1 MPCGLWRAN
10 HASPRRERPIF
21 TPVDAPVAKFAHF
34 SLKMRRSLTTWS
46 LNKYEMFCESLNM
59 DIFGN
64 QGAVRISRPMARR
77 WMDTAQRERLQF
89 TRPQCSQ
96 WLSSLGLGFAALG
109 LAIGE
114 RRQSR
119 QPPRPQHDHST
130 LLSASRGGDSG
141 LQSQWMVDGKSRS
154 H

>member
-1 MPCGLWRAN
+1 M
-10 HASPRRERPIF
+10 
-21 TPVDAPVAKFAHF
+21 T
-34 SLKMRRSLTTWS
+34 
-46 LNKYEMFCESLNM
+46 
-59 DIFGN
+59 
-64 QGAVRISRPMARR
+64 RR
-77 WMDTAQRERLQF
+77 WTDTAQRERLQF

-96 WLSSLGLGFAALG
+96 WLSSLGLGFAALV

-119 QPPRPQHDHST
+119 QTPRLQHDHST

-141 LQSQWMVDGKSRS
+141 LQSEWLVDGKSRS